1 MAKTRI
7 RPRLIYCDN
16 CASQPPKATPPHALS
31 IDGSNDGLRYS
42 LWYLYFSYSNLR
54 YDKAMKSPAQTET
67 KHPSDLAKRQPP
79 LSHKDAE
86 AASPED
92 SSVCGEEDPGSAL
105 ESLMDDDK

>member
-1 MAKTRI
+1 M
-7 RPRLIYCDN
+7 N
-16 CASQPPKATPPHALS
+16 
-31 IDGSNDGLRYS
+31 
-42 LWYLYFSYSNLR
+42 
-54 YDKAMKSPAQTET
+54 SPAKTET
-67 KHPSDLAKRQPP
+67 KHPSDKVRHQPP